1 MVFILDWY
9 GCIRVCGQNANWQ
22 NAKWFVGILSGLFIV
37 FFCCHSDKMPN
48 HVDMVRIKRQNKLR
62 RTKCQMKT
70 KKSGQ
75 NASKSFGILSFGI
88 LSIGILSYHLS
99 KMPTHSKYVDN
110 SWRIFSFVWSKLV
123 ICLFKACFAVTL
135 AEALNSFLVS
145 LAKFVVCVCF
155 LFFIDFTFQPPKYVV
170 SPSKTI
176 TLTYNWY
183 NLKW

>member
-1 MVFILDWY
+1 MPT
-9 GCIRVCGQNANWQ
+9 
-22 NAKWFVGILSGLFIV
+22 
-37 FFCCHSDKMPN
+37 DKMPN
-48 HVDMVRIKRQNKLR
+48 DLLAFCLDFLLSFFVVIRTKCQIMLTWSAKKRQKKLR
-62 RTKCQMKT
+62 RTKCQMTT
-70 KKSGQ
+70 KKSEQ

-135 AEALNSFLVS
+135 AEALISFLVS